1 MTTIQQKQLRNEV
14 GDVLRRAE
22 AGEEFIV
29 TVAGRPVAQIGPL
42 RRDTWVPTGRLQDLL
57 KLPADPA
64 LAADLQAFQAS
75 LSDPWSG

>member
-14 GDVLRRAE
+14 GEVLRRAE

-57 KLPADPA
+57 KLAPDPA
-64 LAADLQAFQAS
+64 LAADLQVFQAS

>member
-1 MTTIQQKQLRNEV
+1 M
-14 GDVLRRAE
+14 LRRAE

-42 RRDTWVPTGRLQDLL
+42 QRDTWVPTRRLQDLL

-64 LAADLQAFQAS
+64 LAADLDIFKAG

>member
-42 RRDTWVPTGRLQDLL
+42 RRDTWVSTGRLQDLL
-57 KLPADPA
+57 RLPADPA
-64 LAADLQAFQAS
+64 LAADLHVFQAS

>member
-42 RRDTWVPTGRLQDLL
+42 RHDTWVPTGRLQDLL

-64 LAADLQAFQAS
+64 LAADLEVFQATFA
-75 LSDPWSG
+75 DPWSG

>member
-1 MTTIQQKQLRNEV
+1 M
-14 GDVLRRAE
+14 LRRAE

-42 RRDTWVPTGRLQDLL
+42 RRDTWVPTEKLQDLL

-64 LAADLQAFQAS
+64 LAADLEAFSAS
-75 LSDPWSG
+75 LNDPWTG